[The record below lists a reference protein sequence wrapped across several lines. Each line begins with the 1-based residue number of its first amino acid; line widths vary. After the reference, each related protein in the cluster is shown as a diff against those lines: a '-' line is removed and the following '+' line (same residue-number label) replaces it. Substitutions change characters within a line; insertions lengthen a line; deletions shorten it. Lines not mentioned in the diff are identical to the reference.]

1 MNTQTDGDRQIE
13 DLLKQIQKAEN
24 DIIDLEDLKKRAGK
38 TKLYK
43 EKKAVLWDGLEG
55 DVEELRKKI
64 SNLRTEIDS
73 MLSNSNNF
81 ESDKTT
87 REQRIS
93 DQKTKIRELEI
104 QIRDLKQKLK
114 ELEHLSIEGF
124 TDAEILDLREI
135 LDSINKKIGTH
146 FPLSNL

>member
-1 MNTQTDGDRQIE
+1 
-13 DLLKQIQKAEN
+13 
-24 DIIDLEDLKKRAGK
+24 
-38 TKLYK
+38 
-43 EKKAVLWDGLEG
+43 
-55 DVEELRKKI
+55 
-64 SNLRTEIDS
+64 

-135 LDSINKKIGTH
+135 LDSINKKIGTLS
-146 FPLSNL
+146 PL